1 MAKIVRLTERDL
13 TRLVKRVIKEQ
24 ELDRELGQPDGEGI
38 ITFDDRFV
46 LLKGASEETINN
58 VLKRWPEELRFL
70 AILESKFADFS
81 NIDVCKF
88 PKLVSINLR
97 GTENNLEENIDC
109 EFEENINSIYEF
121 DLPDFKK

>member
-1 MAKIVRLTERDL
+1 MAKIVRLTESDL

-58 VLKRWPEELRFL
+58 VLKRLPEELRFL
-70 AILESKFADFS
+70 AILESEFADFS

-109 EFEENINSIYEF
+109 EFEEALNSIYDF
-121 DLPDFKK
+121 TPDFKK

>member
-1 MAKIVRLTERDL
+1 MAKIVRLTESDL
-13 TRLVKRVIKEQ
+13 TRLVKRIINEQGSNKINGTGIKKFSS
-24 ELDRELGQPDGEGI
+24 EL
-38 ITFDDRFV
+38 V
-46 LLKGASEETINN
+46 LLIGASEGTVSN
-58 VLKRWPEELRFL
+58 VLQILPKGLKFL
-70 AILESKFADFS
+70 AIVDSEFADFS

-109 EFEENINSIYEF
+109 EFEEALNSIYDF